1 MLTTVNLKEKST
13 VHHSIEAVDN
23 YQPFPLTDVQS
34 AYLIGREQDQVLGGV
49 GCHAYFEIIGHQ
61 VDIEKLNQAWNELQR
76 IHLCYAADLLI
87 TINNNF

>member
-1 MLTTVNLKEKST
+1 MALVSKLRREGLRIKFSQLIENLHLASGCYLLTTVNLKRK
-13 VHHSIEAVDN
+13 VLFIIQAVDN

-61 VDIEKLNQAWNELQR
+61 WI
-76 IHLCYAADLLI
+76 
-87 TINNNF
+87 